1 LKTRING
8 LLMVLVLIACN
19 SAFAANSW
27 KNNVPIVGLY
37 NVPTGGFLMFLPP
50 GTDPACG
57 PSSNLFYVL
66 PGQNGVTAD
75 GAKAAL
81 AIALTAFTL
90 GKTVNILY
98 DNTISNCPIQIVW
111 INP

>member
-1 LKTRING
+1 VKTCIKG
-8 LLMVLVLIACN
+8 LWVALALISCN
-19 SAFAANSW
+19 NVFAANSW
-27 KNNVPIVGLY
+27 KSNVTIVGLY
-37 NVPTGGFLMFLPP
+37 NVPDGGFLMFLPP
-50 GTDPACG
+50 GTDTACG

-81 AIALTAFTL
+81 SIALTAFTL
-90 GKTVNILY
+90 GKTVNIFY
-98 DNTISNCPIQIVW
+98 DDTLPNCPIQIVW